1 MTHARRSL
9 LGGPAEH
16 HQSNHSTSLPL
27 LSPYSHP
34 RQEQSS
40 PVAAVGYL
48 AMYLSEQ
55 AKKEH
60 IKHALPLNSPRKGA
74 KLQKLDASPP
84 KPLPRTHKQ
93 RERHSYDLADVKLLA
108 GSLNVKDEKRVKND
122 PSVTGSS
129 VPSLKI
135 ELQDVKHQLDQ
146 AATQLIAAKQRLQQ
160 SQLQNDTALVELA
173 QQTADESTVRG
184 LL

>member
-74 KLQKLDASPP
+74 KLQKLAASPP
-84 KPLPRTHKQ
+84 KPPPRTHKQ
-93 RERHSYDLADVKLLA
+93 RERQSYDLADVKLLA

-122 PSVTGSS
+122 PSVTGS
-129 VPSLKI
+129 V
-135 ELQDVKHQLDQ
+135 
-146 AATQLIAAKQRLQQ
+146 
-160 SQLQNDTALVELA
+160 
-173 QQTADESTVRG
+173 
-184 LL
+184 

>member
-1 MTHARRSL
+1 
-9 LGGPAEH
+9 
-16 HQSNHSTSLPL
+16 
-27 LSPYSHP
+27 
-34 RQEQSS
+34 
-40 PVAAVGYL
+40 
-48 AMYLSEQ
+48 
-55 AKKEH
+55 
-60 IKHALPLNSPRKGA
+60 
-74 KLQKLDASPP
+74 
-84 KPLPRTHKQ
+84 
-93 RERHSYDLADVKLLA
+93 
-108 GSLNVKDEKRVKND
+108 
-122 PSVTGSS
+122 S

>member
-9 LGGPAEH
+9 LGDPAEH

-74 KLQKLDASPP
+74 KLQKLVASPP
-84 KPLPRTHKQ
+84 KPPPRTHKQ
-93 RERHSYDLADVKLLA
+93 RERQSYDLADVKLLA

-122 PSVTGSS
+122 PSVTGS
-129 VPSLKI
+129 V
-135 ELQDVKHQLDQ
+135 
-146 AATQLIAAKQRLQQ
+146 
-160 SQLQNDTALVELA
+160 
-173 QQTADESTVRG
+173 
-184 LL
+184 